1 MVNGCIR
8 GRRDGMYR
16 RRTGDRSRKSNVWW
30 LVSAESTSDVVRQL
44 QKDADQRRAWVAE
57 WSRGVEA
64 GVEQADFDRLW
75 RSVLSLCDPRNIVA
89 CNRVRVDPRRSVV
102 LTLVL
107 DPHRTRS
114 EIQGLDLAHHVCVR
128 RSKWNRATLDDAHS
142 LIEDLGDHNVKEIRE
157 SITSTGDLRFD
168 VKLTSPLIKQTMTR
182 IAKYPEGLFVIEQP
196 HDFAD

>member
-1 MVNGCIR
+1 M
-8 GRRDGMYR
+8 
-16 RRTGDRSRKSNVWW
+16 
-30 LVSAESTSDVVRQL
+30 SAESTSEVVRRL

-57 WSRGVEA
+57 WARGVEA

-75 RSVLSLCDPRNIVA
+75 RGVLSLCDPRNIVA

-102 LTLVL
+102 LALVF

-114 EIQGLDLAHHVCVR
+114 EIQELDLAHHVCVR

-157 SITSTGDLRFD
+157 SITPTGDLRFD
-168 VKLTSPLIKQTMTR
+168 LKLTWPLIKQTMTR
-182 IAKYPEGLFVIEQP
+182 IAEYPDGLFVIEQP